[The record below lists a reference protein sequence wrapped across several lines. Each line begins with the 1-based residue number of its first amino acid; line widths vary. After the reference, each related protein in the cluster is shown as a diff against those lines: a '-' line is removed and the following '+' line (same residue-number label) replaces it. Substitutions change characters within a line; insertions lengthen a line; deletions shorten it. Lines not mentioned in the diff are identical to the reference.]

1 MGNFELIEF
10 LLLFIIGML
19 ISLGLWLKNIL
30 TDIYQKLKRI
40 NEILNR
46 INDE

>member
-1 MGNFELIEF
+1 MGNFELIKF

>member
-40 NEILNR
+40 NEILNH